1 MSQSY
6 WEVQSHPKVHEGD
19 IELDANIIAQLP
31 SGATIKSCRGHGGSN
46 WNTTARIDF
55 QVNGEQI
62 TYFLK
67 LAEGPKAAAMFH
79 GEYESMKL
87 INEIVPA
94 FSPKPLAW
102 GKCKDS
108 DRHFIPFS
116 FHILHKGLPS
126 IPRLTHAVAQLH
138 TLSVDANPTGKFGF
152 HTTTYNGTLPQD
164 NTWTDTWEEFYI
176 RGMRQI
182 YAVFGIESLSS
193 DSCSAAQEPVS
204 SASRDMLNGQSLADR
219 AAHALN
225 QLIRMDIPRLRKLVQ
240 VWLDKKVNLPLAEP
254 FVARCAD
261 ATQAMTASLPS
272 STIGLPEPSA
282 VVVQQAKLML
292 RNTRRRLV
300 LRRESTVAEY
310 FAQMFGD
317 NLRWESLG
325 IFFNAATRAAL
336 DVASFPSLY
345 TDDQQRRDLIRA
357 LTYVGDC
364 CLETCL
370 ALDSMNDLQLILQ
383 YENFI
388 VHSQVDGDQS
398 YHSWRRIGDVA
409 SSLFALGYHEK
420 IDETT
425 SNIPLFVAELRKATS
440 ARVYAADKSLA
451 IFLGRPPR
459 IVKAYCI
466 FQLPANLPNI
476 WDTGDATT
484 AAGQDAERTV
494 VGETSSNDLEVINY
508 TADTRCSARFAW
520 LKEDVLGLFRH
531 RMSPDQVEKASAI
544 RAAVEDQWR
553 ELPAHFKLTTSLRHC
568 HSDPFT
574 RDFLVG
580 TRLDYL
586 HTLFLLHLASLRQ
599 ISEPDEALLT
609 VAGEMLSHIV
619 EVIILRD
626 RLVNSWTSLIW
637 KVAQYGLPAAGIIS
651 LALLHS
657 TVNTGASPFSRSR
670 LVQDLSVL
678 VAEIRTGAMIQAG
691 EPNFALFTRATSTI
705 QSLLDSLMTWG
716 QSRTDTLNSQ
726 VDTSTQ
732 YMDRWDPCINFDPWE
747 FEIDF
752 WANLAEHPTLHG
764 TSHEN

>member
-1 MSQSY
+1 MTP
-6 WEVQSHPKVHEGD
+6 W
-19 IELDANIIAQLP
+19 
-31 SGATIKSCRGHGGSN
+31 
-46 WNTTARIDF
+46 
-55 QVNGEQI
+55 
-62 TYFLK
+62 
-67 LAEGPKAAAMFH
+67 
-79 GEYESMKL
+79 
-87 INEIVPA
+87 PA
-94 FSPKPLAW
+94 SE
-102 GKCKDS
+102 
-108 DRHFIPFS
+108 
-116 FHILHKGLPS
+116 
-126 IPRLTHAVAQLH
+126 
-138 TLSVDANPTGKFGF
+138 
-152 HTTTYNGTLPQD
+152 NGTL
-164 NTWTDTWEEFYI
+164 NDT
-176 RGMRQI
+176 
-182 YAVFGIESLSS
+182 
-193 DSCSAAQEPVS
+193 SAAQEPVS

-219 AAHALN
+219 ASHALN

-261 ATQAMTASLPS
+261 ATQDMAALLPS
-272 STIGLPEPSA
+272 SSIGLPEPSA
-282 VVVQQAKLML
+282 VVVQQAKLLL

-345 TDDQQRRDLIRA
+345 ADDQQRRDLIRA

-420 IDETT
+420 IDETA

-459 IVKAYCI
+459 IVKAYCT

-476 WDTGDATT
+476 WAIGDVATT
-484 AAGQDAERTV
+484 REPSQTAQNGERSI
-494 VGETSSNDLEVINY
+494 VGDSGSNDLEAINY

-531 RMSPDQVEKASAI
+531 RMSPDQVEKA
-544 RAAVEDQWR
+544 
-553 ELPAHFKLTTSLRHC
+553 
-568 HSDPFT
+568 
-574 RDFLVG
+574 
-580 TRLDYL
+580 
-586 HTLFLLHLASLRQ
+586 RQ

-626 RLVNSWTSLIW
+626 RLVNSGTSLIW

-651 LALLHS
+651 LALLNS

-678 VAEIRTGAMIQAG
+678 VAEIRTGAVIQAG

-732 YMDRWDPCINFDPWE
+732 YIDRWDPCINFDPWE

-764 TSHEN
+764 STHEN